1 MKRGCIGL
9 TLTLALSV
17 SGCASQV
24 GGVIPNQTKPQ
35 REAQIELAAQAVKTG
50 NFEYAERL
58 LGPYMYRSQEGE
70 LLFKSLGVSSDVE
83 KKAVDTV
90 ALMLWDTGRD
100 VSLEKFAGR
109 YMSGYERDVMLCRLA
124 ERNAIYERAYACW
137 NDLGDV
143 DRARRVTRTES
154 ALRILKD

>member
-1 MKRGCIGL
+1 MSRSCVAL
-9 TLTLALSV
+9 LLALAV
-17 SGCASQV
+17 SGCASQA
-24 GGVIPNQTKPQ
+24 GGGMPNQTKPQ
-35 REAQIELAAQAVKTG
+35 REAQIELAAHAVKSG

-58 LGPYMYRSQEGE
+58 LGPYMYRSQQGE
-70 LLFKSLGVSSDVE
+70 LLFKPLGVSSGVE
-83 KKAVDTV
+83 KKAIDTV

-100 VSLEKFAGR
+100 MSLEKFAGR

-137 NDLGDV
+137 NDLGDI